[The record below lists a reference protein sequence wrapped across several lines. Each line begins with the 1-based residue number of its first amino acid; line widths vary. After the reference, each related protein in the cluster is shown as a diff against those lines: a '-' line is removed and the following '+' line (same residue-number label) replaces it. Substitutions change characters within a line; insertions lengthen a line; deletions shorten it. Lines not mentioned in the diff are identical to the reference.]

1 LGTCIRPQATQAEH
15 VPDSTQEESCSLE
28 SGFKGTSKAKEKQM
42 SAPREVLFRAKDI
55 DLSAWVEGC
64 YAREAYD
71 AFNVKYEEVII
82 DKYGYIHAIDRAT
95 LCQFTGLH
103 DMNGGRIWENDIVER
118 DISRWYENPMLFQ
131 QIVTWDVNGY
141 SLEPTGVKHK
151 TGKRKAPDEWS
162 CDNVSVIGNI
172 FDNPEMMEVSK

>member
-1 LGTCIRPQATQAEH
+1 
-15 VPDSTQEESCSLE
+15 
-28 SGFKGTSKAKEKQM
+28 M
-42 SAPREVLFRAKDI
+42 SAPREVLFRAKGLDAGNWI
-55 DLSAWVEGC
+55 EGS
-64 YAREAYD
+64 YAKKAYGVGEVLL
-71 AFNVKYEEVII
+71 NHVII
-82 DKYGYIHAIDRAT
+82 TESGQPWEIDRAT

-103 DMNGGRIWENDIVER
+103 DMNGVRIWENDIVER

-172 FDNPEMMEVSK
+172 FDNPEMMEAGR